1 MPVMDEFKEE
11 RAAVKNGTFKQKL
24 TYFFDYHKWHVVC
37 GIIAVIFAGVLIRQ
51 LATQKDAAF
60 YAVLLNG
67 ASRSYPAESGHRDAF
82 AEYAGID
89 TDEFDVV
96 YDTSIQIGTGTGND
110 YQSAQTLMIHIT
122 AADLDVMVSDLDS
135 LRHYAYLNDFRDL
148 RDILTEDQLRR
159 YEGSFYYID
168 RALVEEIENAKKEYD
183 YDYVPTYGDPF
194 HPEDMREPV
203 PVGIL
208 LPEDCSL
215 LQDYIFPGDAPAVS
229 VLINSEHTETALQ
242 FIDFLMRE

>member
-11 RAAVKNGTFKQKL
+11 RAAMKNGTLKQKL
-24 TYFFDYHKWHVVC
+24 TYFFDYYKWHVIC
-37 GIIAVIFAGVLIRQ
+37 GLIAVIFVGVLVRQ
-51 LATQKDAAF
+51 LVTQKDTAF

-67 ASRSYPAESGHRDAF
+67 ASRIYPAESGHRDAF

-96 YDTSIQIGTGTGND
+96 YDTSIQIGTGTGDD

-122 AADLDVMVSDLDS
+122 AADLDVMVSDLNS
-135 LRHYAYLNDFRDL
+135 LRHYAYLGDFRDL
-148 RDILTEDQLRR
+148 RDILTQDQLNR
-159 YEGSFYYID
+159 YESSFYYID
-168 RALVEEIENAKKEYD
+168 QILVEEIENAKKEYD
-183 YDYVPTYGDPF
+183 YDYSPVYGDPLR
-194 HPEDMREPV
+194 PEDMQEPV

-215 LQDYIFPGDAPAVS
+215 LQDYVFPDTDPAVS

-242 FIDFLMRE
+242 FIDFLMR